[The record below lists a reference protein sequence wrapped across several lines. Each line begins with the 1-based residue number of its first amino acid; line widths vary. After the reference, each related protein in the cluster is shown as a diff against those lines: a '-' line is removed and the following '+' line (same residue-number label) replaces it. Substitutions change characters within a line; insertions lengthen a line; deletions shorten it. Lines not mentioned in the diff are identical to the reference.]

1 MGESQP
7 EGRVN
12 TGFDRSLDKVSRACE
27 DDEELSV
34 AIAHG
39 GIQRDTAIGP
49 KGSINVGIA
58 IDRDR
63 RHDDR
68 QGRGGTNTATD
79 FFDRSHILLGEP
91 DFFTSG
97 RIESSDANLC
107 WVCKE
112 SIEVQRRIAIGLSN
126 LVVQI
131 VDIEHPATVH
141 PVLETSEFGAIGHC
155 RESVVSALSIS
166 RHVVNGVR

>member
-7 EGRVN
+7 EGGVN
-12 TGFDRSLDKVSRACE
+12 AGLDRGLDEFSRARQ
-27 DDEELSV
+27 DDEELAV

-39 GIQRDTAIGP
+39 CIQRDSAIGP
-49 KGSINVGIA
+49 KGSVNVGVA
-58 IDRDR
+58 IDCDR

-68 QGRGGTNTATD
+68 QGRGGANAATD

-97 RIESSDANLC
+97 RIEGSDANLC
-107 WVCKE
+107 WVRKE
-112 SIEVQRRIAIGLSN
+112 GIEVQRCIAVGLSDF
-126 LVVQI
+126 VIQI

-141 PVLETSEFGAIGHC
+141 PVLEATEFGAIGHC

-166 RHVVNGVR
+166 RHIVNGVR

>member
-12 TGFDRSLDKVSRACE
+12 TGLDRGLDEVARARK
-27 DDEELSV
+27 DDEELTV
-34 AIAHG
+34 PIAHG
-39 GIQRDTAIGP
+39 GIQRDSAIGS
-49 KGSINVGIA
+49 KSSINVGIA

-68 QGRGGTNTATD
+68 QGRGGTNAATD

-97 RIESSDANLC
+97 RIEGSDANLC
-107 WVCKE
+107 WVRKE
-112 SIEVQRRIAIGLSN
+112 GIEVQRRIAIGLSD

-131 VDIEHPATVH
+131 VDIEHPTTVH

-166 RHVVNGVR
+166 RHIVNGVR